1 MTGVFESLI
10 GVTAARRDL
19 GERGVLRLTGG
30 DRVRFLN
37 GMLTND
43 VAKLGAGELCH
54 ALLLNRKGRILSVFL
69 VLACEDAFLLDT
81 APGTASTVYE
91 SLERHVIADDVAI
104 ENLSAAWGHIGLEGP
119 SVRAV
124 LERER
129 MPRLA
134 PGHFEQ
140 AEWNGES
147 LVWVGEGSLTP
158 EGVQVLGSRE
168 QLEKLVVALDLPLLS
183 AEQVDL
189 LRIETFLPAY
199 GVDVTDR
206 NFPAEARLE
215 HAVSY
220 TKGCF
225 VGQEIVARIRS
236 RGAVKRYLVQIRSE
250 APVSRGDAIRVGT
263 TAVGEITS
271 ATVSGASGPVALG
284 YVRAAHADPG
294 TALDVAGTSGI
305 IAGPALES

>member
-1 MTGVFESLI
+1 MAGVFESLI
-10 GVTAARRDL
+10 GVTAVRRDL

-43 VAKLGAGELCH
+43 VAKLAAGELCS
-54 ALLLNRKGRILSVFL
+54 ALLLDRKGRIQSELQ
-69 VLACEDAFLLDT
+69 VLACDDAFLLDT
-81 APGTASTVYE
+81 APGTASSVYE
-91 SLERHVIADDVAI
+91 SLERHIIADDVAL

-119 SVRAV
+119 AVRAV

-129 MPRLA
+129 MPLPA
-134 PGHFEQ
+134 PGHFER
-140 AEWNGES
+140 AEWNAES

-168 QLEKLVVALDLPLLS
+168 QLEKLVLALDLSLLS
-183 AEQVDL
+183 AEQVEL
-189 LRIETFLPAY
+189 LRIESFLPAY
-199 GVDVTDR
+199 GIDVTER

-225 VGQEIVARIRS
+225 IGQEIVARIRS
-236 RGAVKRYLVQIRSE
+236 RGAVKRFLVQIRTE
-250 APVSRGDAIRVGT
+250 APVSRGDAIRVGAS
-263 TAVGEITS
+263 AVGEITS
-271 ATVSGASGPVALG
+271 AAASGASGPVALG
-284 YVRAAHADPG
+284 YVRAAHAEPG
-294 TALDVAGTSGI
+294 TALDVAVTSGI